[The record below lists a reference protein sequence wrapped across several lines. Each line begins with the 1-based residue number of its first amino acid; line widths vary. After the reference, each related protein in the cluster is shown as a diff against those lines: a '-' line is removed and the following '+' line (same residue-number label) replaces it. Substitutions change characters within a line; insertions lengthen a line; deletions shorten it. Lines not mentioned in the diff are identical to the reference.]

1 MNAYQY
7 TVVGLILDIIGAF
20 LVSVEAIKLE
30 NLRRFRDRFL
40 RPMHSSILPKK
51 VTFVDDETPLYDQQ
65 PLPGDEVE
73 FSEGLRRWFLSHTL
87 AGVLAVSL
95 AYLLLGHHAQRMVD
109 FLLLWAA
116 SRSAL
121 SLIALVLPAAVIAF
135 LLILGVGEAVHFAL
149 IHLSRL
155 PIAVLDV
162 IDRNTPNG
170 TIGIVGFSLLF
181 FGFLLQI
188 VGASLGHNTP

>member
-7 TVVGLILDIIGAF
+7 TVAGLILDIIGAL
-20 LVSVEAIKLE
+20 LVSVEAIRIE
-30 NLRRFRDRFL
+30 NLRRLRDRFF

-51 VTFVDDETPLYDQQ
+51 ITIVDDETPLYDQQ
-65 PLPGDEVE
+65 PLPDDEIE
-73 FSEGLRRWFLSHTL
+73 FSEGLRRWLLSHTL
-87 AGVLAVSL
+87 AGVFAVSL
-95 AYLLLGHHAQRMVD
+95 AYFLLGHHAQKMVD

-121 SLIALVLPAAVIAF
+121 SLIALVLPAAFIAF
-135 LLILGVGEAVHFAL
+135 LLILAVGEAVHYAL

-155 PIAVLDV
+155 PIAFLDI

-170 TIGIVGFSLLF
+170 TIGIVGFLFLF

-188 VGASLGHNTP
+188 VGASVGYNTP